1 MATTAQRKHVGRV
14 LDQLWTFRA
23 HLGYPPHDVRGS
35 QDAAFWAM
43 SEDHAFTLLE
53 QGRTLYADCSQLY
66 AWTLRCAGLWHWS
79 APGYTGVDL
88 DVCKPHYTD
97 GRLALV
103 GAGVIYGPGTGHHVT
118 PVWVPDPKGGDPV
131 VFSHGHAGVD
141 RMKVSQMAAG
151 QAAEGYPGHVYVSI
165 QHL

>member
-1 MATTAQRKHVGRV
+1 M
-14 LDQLWTFRA
+14 
-23 HLGYPPHDVRGS
+23 
-35 QDAAFWAM
+35 
-43 SEDHAFTLLE
+43 
-53 QGRTLYADCSQLY
+53 
-66 AWTLRCAGLWHWS
+66 
-79 APGYTGVDL
+79 
-88 DVCKPHYTD
+88 CKPHYTD